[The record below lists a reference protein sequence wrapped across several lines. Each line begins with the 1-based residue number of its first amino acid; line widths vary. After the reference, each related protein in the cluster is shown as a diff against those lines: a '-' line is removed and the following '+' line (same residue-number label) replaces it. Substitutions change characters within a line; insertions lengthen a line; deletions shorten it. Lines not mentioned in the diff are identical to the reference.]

1 MRFWLIVLLLLASVP
16 AFAQKPA
23 SGGLAIAAVVGDE
36 VISSYDVEARL
47 RFIMA
52 TTKLTNN
59 AETLARVRPQV
70 VRALIDERLQLK
82 EATQNN
88 IAVTDEDVAKAI
100 AGIESQRSMPAGAIA
115 RMLTQNNVPKA
126 TFEQQIRAQIAW
138 SKFVGKRIRPAI
150 KISDEEAVAKQK
162 TISIPKVNQELEIAF
177 LTVPVDKPKR
187 ENEVRAIAAKLAS
200 EMRAGANF
208 EELARQFSSRSAKMD
223 RFWIKP
229 EQLEP
234 SIGKALM
241 TAEAGTITAPIRTEI
256 GYTIVKVYNTRS
268 LEQKADQ
275 DQQVKVKDILLKLKA
290 DAENQEASTLL
301 VIAEEIAKNPGA
313 CEEKGIAGI
322 ANLEDVE
329 VVVAIRDALFSEL
342 SAALKAIVSN
352 LKVGEASPP
361 FATDRGIQL
370 YMLCDRKEVAPAPA
384 IADLGQVK
392 NLILAERL
400 ELEAQK
406 TMRNLRSDT
415 YVEIR

>member
-1 MRFWLIVLLLLASVP
+1 
-16 AFAQKPA
+16 
-23 SGGLAIAAVVGDE
+23 
-36 VISSYDVEARL
+36 
-47 RFIMA
+47 
-52 TTKLTNN
+52 
-59 AETLARVRPQV
+59 
-70 VRALIDERLQLK
+70 
-82 EATQNN
+82 
-88 IAVTDEDVAKAI
+88 
-100 AGIESQRSMPAGAIA
+100 
-115 RMLTQNNVPKA
+115 
-126 TFEQQIRAQIAW
+126 
-138 SKFVGKRIRPAI
+138 
-150 KISDEEAVAKQK
+150 
-162 TISIPKVNQELEIAF
+162 
-177 LTVPVDKPKR
+177 
-187 ENEVRAIAAKLAS
+187 
-200 EMRAGANF
+200 
-208 EELARQFSSRSAKMD
+208 MD

-234 SIGKALM
+234 SIGKTLT